1 MDEQLIQRLHGLMD
15 RGEALLDRF
24 ERRADGAAMVDWQ
37 APAFRWSRHDRLQPI
52 SRVNNLPLSDL
63 HGIAAQKDSLVANT
77 RQFLN
82 GKPANNALLWG
93 ARGTGKSSLIRALLH
108 EFADRGLR
116 LVQVDAR
123 DLVDLPD
130 IAPLLSD
137 RPERF
142 IIFCDDLSFGDDDPG
157 YKALKSMLDGS
168 LLAPP
173 DNLLIYATSNRRHL
187 LPEYLDENRQACN
200 VDGEIHHGDAVEE
213 KLSLSER
220 FGLWLSFYPFDQ
232 DAYLAI
238 VRSHLDRLGQ
248 AVDGDA
254 SFRRAALQWAL
265 ARGVRSGRAA
275 RQFALHWLGQQPDEP
290 A

>member
-1 MDEQLIQRLHGLMD
+1 MQRLHGLID
-15 RGEALLDRF
+15 RGEGLLDRLD
-24 ERRADGAAMVDWQ
+24 RRTDPSHAVDWQ
-37 APAFRWSRHDRLQPI
+37 APAFRWTGRQQLQPVF
-52 SRVNNLPLSDL
+52 RVNTLPLADL
-63 HGIAAQKDSLVANT
+63 HGIGAQKDALVLNT
-77 RQFLN
+77 QQFLS
-82 GKPANNALLWG
+82 GQPANNTLLWG

-108 EFADRGLR
+108 EFGDRGLR
-116 LVQVDAR
+116 LVEVDAR
-123 DLVDLPD
+123 NLVDLPD
-130 IAPLLSD
+130 IAPLLAD

-142 IIFCDDLSFGDDDPG
+142 IIFCDDLSFGGDDDG
-157 YKALKSMLDGS
+157 YKALKSTLDGS

-187 LPEYLDENRQACN
+187 LPEYLDENRQARN

-232 DAYLAI
+232 DAYLEI
-238 VRSHLDRLGQ
+238 VRGHLARLGQ
-248 AVDGDA
+248 PVDDET

-275 RQFALHWLGQQPDEP
+275 RQFALHWLGQQPD
-290 A
+290 